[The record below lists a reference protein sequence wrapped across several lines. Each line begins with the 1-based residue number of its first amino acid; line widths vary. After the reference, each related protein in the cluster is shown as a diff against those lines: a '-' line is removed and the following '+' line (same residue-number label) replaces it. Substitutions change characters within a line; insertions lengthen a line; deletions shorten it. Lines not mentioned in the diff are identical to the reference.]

1 MSSLLF
7 VDSAVYGGAWSTP
20 ELRALFDEVPRTRAW
35 LEILAVLAET
45 QAAFGVIPAPCAA
58 GVARTCRSI
67 DVDAAFLDEVRR
79 GFEASNHSTLGF
91 INAIARRCPEQSG
104 EWLYYGA
111 TVQDLTDTWLATAL
125 RDARAIAARRLHAI
139 DRRLRELAAA
149 HRDTV
154 MPGRTHGQQGLPITF
169 GFKAAGWAAEA
180 RRHRVRLAEIGGRMD
195 AGQLAGGVGSLSSLG
210 PRALE
215 LQRTFLERLGLRA
228 PQISWTTS
236 RDVLAEWCTFSTLVA
251 GTADRIGHEVYNL
264 QRSEIGEVGERSAA
278 GTVGSIT
285 MPHKRN
291 PEISEHLG
299 TLARV
304 VRHNAAIVTESL
316 VHDHERDGRSWKAEW
331 NAVPLVTLAT
341 DKALALLEELVA
353 NLEVFPERMWANLV
367 ATRGFVLSERVMLA
381 LAERIGKQSAHRLVY
396 DATMSAHGSNRT
408 LEETLL
414 ASPEIMAY
422 FTRDEVRA
430 LLDYRAA
437 SGHCGAMVDRVLAD
451 VDDSDDFEGDVNSE
465 HDVSSGRED
474 VVLAVASQRARAENE
489 WQL

>member
-1 MSSLLF
+1 MTSLLF

-45 QAAFGVIPAPCAA
+45 QAAYGVIPGPAAA

-104 EWLYYGA
+104 DWLYYG
-111 TVQDLTDTWLATAL
+111 
-125 RDARAIAARRLHAI
+125 
-139 DRRLRELAAA
+139 ELAAA

-169 GFKAAGWAAEA
+169 GFKAAGWAAEV
-180 RRHRVRLAEIGGRMD
+180 RRHRRRLTQVAGRMD

-210 PRALE
+210 PRALD
-215 LQRTFLERLGLRA
+215 LQRAFLERLGLRA

-236 RDVLAEWCTFSTLVA
+236 RDVLAEWCALSTLVA

-264 QRSEIGEVGERSAA
+264 QRSEIGEAGERSAA

-285 MPHKRN
+285 MPQKRN

-299 TLARV
+299 TLARL

-331 NAVPLVTLAT
+331 NAVPLVTLAA

-396 DATMSAHGSNRT
+396 DATMAAYGSDRT
-408 LEETLL
+408 LEEALL
-414 ASPEIMAY
+414 GSPGIVAHL
-422 FTRDEVRA
+422 TRDDVRA

-451 VDDSDDFEGDVNSE
+451 SEDFDGDENAE
-465 HDVSSGRED
+465 RED
-474 VVLAVASQRARAENE
+474 MVLANGSQSTRTNAE

>member
-1 MSSLLF
+1 MTSLLF

-45 QAAFGVIPAPCAA
+45 QAAYGLIPAHGAA
-58 GVARTCRSI
+58 GVAETCRSV

-79 GFEASNHSTLGF
+79 GFEATNHSTLGF
-91 INAIARRCPEQSG
+91 INAIAARCPGHSG

-125 RDARAIAARRLHAI
+125 RDARAIAARRLRSI
-139 DRRLRELAAA
+139 DRRLREVAAA

-154 MPGRTHGQQGLPITF
+154 MAGRTHGQQGLPITF
-169 GFKAAGWAAEA
+169 GFKAAGWAAEV
-180 RRHRVRLAEIGGRMD
+180 RRHRRRLAEIAARMD

-215 LQRTFLERLGLRA
+215 LQRAFLDRLGLRA
-228 PQISWTTS
+228 PQISWTSS
-236 RDVLAEWCTFSTLVA
+236 RDVPAEWCALLSLVT

-299 TLARV
+299 TLSRM
-304 VRHNAAIVTESL
+304 VRHNAAIVAEGL

-331 NAVPLVTLAT
+331 NAVPLVTLAA
-341 DKALALLEELVA
+341 DKALALLDELIA
-353 NLEVFPERMWANLV
+353 NLEVFPERMRANLE
-367 ATRGFVLSERVMLA
+367 ATRGFVLSEGVMLA
-381 LAERIGKQSAHRLVY
+381 LADRIGKQSAHRLVY
-396 DATMSAHGSNRT
+396 DATMAAHGSGRT
-408 LEETLL
+408 LEETIL
-414 ASPEIMAY
+414 ASPEMMAHL
-422 FTRDEVRA
+422 TREDVRA

-451 VDDSDDFEGDVNSE
+451 V
-465 HDVSSGRED
+465 ED
-474 VVLAVASQRARAENE
+474 NDADAHENVVLATASQGARTDSE
-489 WQL
+489 WKL